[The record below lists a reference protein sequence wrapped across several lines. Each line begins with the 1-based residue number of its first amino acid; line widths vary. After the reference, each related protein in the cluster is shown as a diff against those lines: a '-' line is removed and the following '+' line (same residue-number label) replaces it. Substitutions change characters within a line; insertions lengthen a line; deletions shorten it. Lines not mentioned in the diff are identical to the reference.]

1 MGMNMLSYDIEDQTG
16 FPFDH
21 LYGDTVKEAMD
32 GVDCVLPIT
41 LESNVIKLH
50 EFLYPED
57 SYVPSNEVKT
67 YSQEISDKSGFG
79 EESRLEHSEDGSL
92 AAYRE
97 TDTESADTTENYC
110 GYTGREYGRYNR

>member
-1 MGMNMLSYDIEDQTG
+1 MGMSMLSYDIEDQTG

-21 LYGDTVKEAMD
+21 LYGENVKQALD
-32 GVDCVLPIT
+32 GYDCVVPVT

-57 SYVPSNEVKT
+57 DYVPSEEVKA
-67 YSQEISDKSGFG
+67 YSQHIVEKSGFG
-79 EESRLEHSEDGSL
+79 DTSRLEHSEDGSM

-97 TDTESADTTENYC
+97 ADTES
-110 GYTGREYGRYNR
+110 